1 MLIDYLANRKL
12 LNNNVAGKS
21 IKKEHFLAGNVR
33 LWGKRKHHFR
43 LIDNPLFCV
52 SLFCPNPQSFDMR
65 DKKKMLD
72 SAFQLATSGL
82 DPNCHSWIC
91 FSFYETTRNFFGAR
105 FAGSN

>member
-1 MLIDYLANRKL
+1 MQSVIIWSLATKTNMLIDYLANRKL

-52 SLFCPNPQSFDMR
+52 SLFAPIPS
-65 DKKKMLD
+65 L
-72 SAFQLATSGL
+72 LT
-82 DPNCHSWIC
+82 
-91 FSFYETTRNFFGAR
+91 
-105 FAGSN
+105 

>member
-52 SLFCPNPQSFDMR
+52 SLFCPNPRSFDMR

-72 SAFQLATSGL
+72 CFPAGYYWLGSELSFL
-82 DPNCHSWIC
+82 DL
-91 FSFYETTRNFFGAR
+91 FFIL
-105 FAGSN
+105 